1 MSYLS
6 ILSFCSILI
15 GCFVGGKRKIGL
27 IKNVGNVIFR
37 RYQCRKSKIF
47 LVSNI
52 FTSPKNFQGNN
63 NVVWVI
69 EWILGDS
76 KGPLKSDLVFIKIG
90 ENFTSLTKYFVSLY
104 TAYIYNDNYPIF
116 SPTFLLSTLFICVV
130 LIFLSINNKEIECL
144 KRKHCITVWIPIQ
157 INPLHTNTHTPI
169 SFNENVFFL
178 T

>member
-76 KGPLKSDLVFIKIG
+76 KGPLKFFKIEG
-90 ENFTSLTKYFVSLY
+90 FLAEIGPSFYKNRGKLYLTY
-104 TAYIYNDNYPIF
+104 
-116 SPTFLLSTLFICVV
+116 
-130 LIFLSINNKEIECL
+130 
-144 KRKHCITVWIPIQ
+144 
-157 INPLHTNTHTPI
+157 
-169 SFNENVFFL
+169 
-178 T
+178 